1 MYSIQELEERLKAEK
16 ANYELIEQDM
26 PIIST
31 EDATLYYDIKYA
43 APTFILQSN
52 IGLIACILSANHGK
66 VDFEY
71 LKNKFGYSKL
81 RMADRKKIKKSAGYD
96 IGAIPLVGL
105 DLQCIFDDSLLEYD
119 YIYGGTGN
127 KFVTL
132 KIDPNDVKRLNKVV
146 GIL

>member
-71 LKNKFGYSKL
+71 LKINSGIQNSGWQTERKSKNQ
-81 RMADRKKIKKSAGYD
+81 RDMTS
-96 IGAIPLVGL
+96 GL
-105 DLQCIFDDSLLEYD
+105 F
-119 YIYGGTGN
+119 
-127 KFVTL
+127 
-132 KIDPNDVKRLNKVV
+132 RW
-146 GIL
+146 